1 MSIFSCLS
9 KAESNVQVALANEWA
24 AVPAQDKTELLIIL
38 QATNIIKA
46 APAGISGG
54 DLLAQIAASTGQ
66 PFVDSFLTIVDKVAA
81 SIGLEIPAGTSA
93 VDTLGLIAAYLTPK
107 SGDSWGDT
115 ILGIASYTLTNLV
128 PAGGIVRTIAIPL
141 VQWVYDNVFK
151 PAVSTVTV
159 PAIVTEAATILAS
172 LPTGSTPTA
181 PAPVNQPSSNI
192 NPITE

>member
-9 KAESNVQVALANEWA
+9 KAESNVQIALANEWA
-24 AVPAQDKTELLIIL
+24 AVPTQDKSELLVIL

-54 DLLAQIAASTGQ
+54 DLLAQIANATGQ

-81 SIGLEIPAGTSA
+81 SIGLNVPTGTNA

-107 SGDSWGDT
+107 AGDNWGDT
-115 ILGIASYTLTNLV
+115 VLGIASYALSNLV
-128 PAGGIVRTIAIPL
+128 PGGGIVREIAIPL

-159 PAIVTEAATILAS
+159 PAIVSEAATILAN
-172 LPTGSTPTA
+172 LPAASTSAT
-181 PAPVNQPSSNI
+181 VNQPSSDI
-192 NPITE
+192 PAQ